1 MSTAGTGTATG
12 GSTTSVATDRRK
24 LDSCLASEFAAEGP
38 PKFRSGINPGAASAA
53 LPIDGALDAGSEP
66 LNAKGTRFH
75 DRAID
80 PTIGQARD
88 DR

>member
-1 MSTAGTGTATG
+1 MTVPVQELPEG
-12 GSTTSVATDRRK
+12 GFDELVRMASVLRK
-24 LDSCLASEFAAEGP
+24 ARPNGLKQL
-38 PKFRSGINPGAASAA
+38 RNGINPGAASAA
-53 LPIDGALDAGSEP
+53 LPIEGALDAGSEQ